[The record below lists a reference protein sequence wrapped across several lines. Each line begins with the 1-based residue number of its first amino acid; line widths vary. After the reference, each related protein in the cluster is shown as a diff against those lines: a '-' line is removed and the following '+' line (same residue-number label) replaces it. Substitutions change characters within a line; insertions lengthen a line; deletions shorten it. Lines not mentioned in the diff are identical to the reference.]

1 MRMLPRFMLA
11 CLLAATSSACAAA
24 NTSGS
29 AEVLQHGKSSVT
41 AGPARTTPV
50 APSLASS
57 SPPAV
62 VTASASPQPPPAG
75 RLKKRPAIVDDVP
88 AAIVL
93 ARRENKPVVVVDVWA
108 PWCHTC
114 LSMKHFV
121 LPDPALNP
129 VFERAVF
136 ATVDSDRVKNA
147 PFMERY
153 AVNAWPTFFVLE
165 AKTGKLL
172 GMWEGAASVEELRD
186 TVTHAIDSVDAT
198 PGSSLALMLSGQ
210 QALARADYAQ
220 SSRHYRAA
228 LRRGGPAWTRRSEAL
243 FGWIRAEQRQR
254 HVGKCAQIGVKHVE
268 EVVGAAVPTD
278 FVWVMMNCGED
289 VRDKALARRTFAAAQ
304 ARLRRHVR
312 RPPASASVDDRSDA
326 LSLYAR
332 VLRRAGKQET
342 ARSVRREQLALLEE
356 AAGGAPTFAMAATF
370 DYARLGAYLALGQG
384 KRAVKMLRRRV
395 GQLPD
400 SYEPRARL
408 AQALR
413 SLGRTEAALAAI
425 DGAVQLAYG
434 PRRIRY
440 LDTRADLLRKLGR
453 IQEERAAL
461 QALLE
466 AYAALPEKQRSG
478 RSWKQ
483 LASSARRRLAT
494 LGP

>member
-1 MRMLPRFMLA
+1 MVA
-11 CLLAATSSACAAA
+11 GLLAVTSSACAAA

-29 AEVLQHGKSSVT
+29 IEGSTHVASSATVRPVT
-41 AGPARTTPV
+41 SAQV
-50 APSLASS
+50 APSAASS
-57 SPPAV
+57 SPLAIG
-62 VTASASPQPPPAG
+62 TASATPQQPAQDP
-75 RLKKRPAIVDDVP
+75 RLSKRPAVVDDVP
-88 AAIVL
+88 AAI
-93 ARRENKPVVVVDVWA
+93 ARARHENKPAVVVDVWA

-136 ATVDSDRVKNA
+136 ATVDSDREKNA

-153 AVNAWPTFFVLE
+153 AVNAWPTFFVLD

-186 TVTHAIDSVDAT
+186 TVTHAIDSVDAK
-198 PGSSLALMLSGQ
+198 PGSSLASMVKGQ
-210 QALARADYAQ
+210 QALARADYVQA
-220 SSRHYRAA
+220 SRHYRAA
-228 LRRGGPAWTRRSEAL
+228 LRRGGSAWTRRSEAL

-278 FVWVMMNCGED
+278 FVWVMMSCGQD
-289 VRDKALARRTFAAAQ
+289 VRDRGLARRTHAAAR
-304 ARLRRHVR
+304 ARLKRHVR

-326 LSLYAR
+326 LSLYAS
-332 VLRRAGKQET
+332 VLRRDGNQEA
-342 ARSVRREQLALLEE
+342 ARRVRREQLTLLED
-356 AAGGAPTFAMAATF
+356 AARAAPTPAMAATF

-384 KRAVKMLRRRV
+384 KRAVKMLRRRMV
-395 GQLPD
+395 QLPD

-408 AQALR
+408 AQALH
-413 SLGRTEAALAAI
+413 SLGRTEEALAAI

-440 LDTRADLLRKLGR
+440 LDTRARLLRKLGHT
-453 IQEERAAL
+453 QEERAAL
-461 QALLE
+461 RALLD
-466 AYAALPEKQRSG
+466 AYSALSEKQRRG

-483 LASSARRRLAT
+483 IASTARRRLAS

>member
-1 MRMLPRFMLA
+1 MRTLPRFMVA
-11 CLLAATSSACAAA
+11 GFLAATSSACAAA
-24 NTSGS
+24 SMSGS
-29 AEVLQHGKSSVT
+29 TEGSQHEVLSV
-41 AGPARTTPV
+41 AARPVRAAAVTPIA
-50 APSLASS
+50 APS
-57 SPPAV
+57 SPPQAA
-62 VTASASPQPPPAG
+62 TASATTQQVSVR
-75 RLKKRPAIVDDVP
+75 RLSKRPAIADDVP
-88 AAIVL
+88 AALVR
-93 ARRENKPVVVVDVWA
+93 ARRENKPAVVVDVWA

-121 LPDPALNP
+121 LPDPALNA

-136 ATVDSDRVKNA
+136 ATVDSDREANA

-153 AVNAWPTFFVLE
+153 AVHAWPTFFVLD

-186 TVTHAIDSVDAT
+186 TVTYAIDSVDAT
-198 PGSSLALMLSGQ
+198 PGSLLALMMSGQ
-210 QALARADYAQ
+210 QALARADDVQA
-220 SSRHYRAA
+220 SRHYRAA
-228 LRRGGPAWTRRSEAL
+228 LRRGGSAWARRSEAL
-243 FGWIRAEQRQR
+243 FGWIRAEQRQG
-254 HVGKCAQIGVKHVE
+254 HVGKCAQIGVEHVD

-278 FVWVMMNCGED
+278 FVWVMMSCGEV
-289 VRDKALARRTFAAAQ
+289 VRDKVLARRTFAAAR
-304 ARLRRHVR
+304 ARLKRHVR

-326 LSLYAR
+326 LSLYAS
-332 VLRRAGKQET
+332 VLRRDGNREA
-342 ARSVRREQLALLEE
+342 ARRVRREQLALLEE
-356 AAGGAPTFAMAATF
+356 AAAGAPTPAMAATF

-395 GQLPD
+395 EQLPG

-440 LDTRADLLRKLGR
+440 LDMRADLLRKGGR
-453 IQEERAAL
+453 TQEERGAL

-466 AYAALPEKQRSG
+466 AYAALSEKQRRG
-478 RSWKQ
+478 GSWKKI
-483 LASSARRRLAT
+483 ANSARRRLAT